1 MNLYL
6 VQHAEPKRKEED
18 PQRPLSEK
26 GKADIKKIADFIVKH
41 TNIRVKSIMH
51 SGKLRARQTAEILAE
66 YLNPP
71 EEIKEVKGLEPLA
84 DPSIW
89 VNHLIGVKED
99 MMLVGH
105 LPHLMKL
112 SSYLLCQD
120 VNKKIV
126 DFHMGGIVCLN
137 KDEGGIWSVQWVLTP
152 EIL

>member
-26 GKADIKKIADFIVKH
+26 GKADIRKVADFVVKH
-41 TNIRVKSIMH
+41 MGIRVKSIMH

-71 EEIKEVKGLEPLA
+71 EGIKEVEGLEPLA

-89 VNHLIGVKED
+89 VNRLIETQED
-99 MMLVGH
+99 TMLVGH

-126 DFHMGGIVCLN
+126 DFRMGGMVCLSR
-137 KDEGGIWSVQWVLTP
+137 DESIWSVQWMVIP